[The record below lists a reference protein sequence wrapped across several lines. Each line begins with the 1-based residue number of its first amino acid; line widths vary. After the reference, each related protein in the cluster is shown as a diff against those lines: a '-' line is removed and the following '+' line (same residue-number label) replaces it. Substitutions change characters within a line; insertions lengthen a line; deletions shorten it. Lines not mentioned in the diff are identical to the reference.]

1 MREFNV
7 EDVFPYPLQFTWKKS
22 DPETGVP
29 TDEDHTEIIFPKNS
43 TSVPCSKVLSLNR
56 SAPFAMTCAVADPS
70 LLPAGVSAEVGTF
83 EMGPIAKTQVRPFS
97 ASSSHRSALSAHVR
111 PSLAHGLKCI

>member
-1 MREFNV
+1 VREFNV

-83 EMGPIAKTQVRPFS
+83 EMGPIAKTQVRPFP
-97 ASSSHRSALSAHVR
+97 ASSSHRSAYQPIFVPLL
-111 PSLAHGLKCI
+111 PTG